1 MSDSLSIKDRG
12 NAIHGRIRVRGI
24 LGDAVTALGTAIVGG
39 RWAEGEAISKE
50 ANLVE
55 ELEVSRSVVR
65 EACRILGAKGLIKS
79 RTSDGTRVQPRSSWR
94 LLDPDVMDWRI
105 QAGDR
110 KRLLRDLLKF
120 RLVVEPGIAYV
131 AALTED
137 EEARAKI
144 TQAWE
149 AKKADYFAV
158 PTDEVAR
165 RDSFIDT
172 DIAFHEAFV
181 DAANSEMLGQI
192 FGTISSALELLF
204 DHQMRA
210 RGYTDRMVGMEETHE
225 LHERVYIAFANRDAE
240 GAQIAMRSLIECAI
254 QDSEKGFVPSE
265 T

>member
-1 MSDSLSIKDRG
+1 MQNPNSPKDRG
-12 NAIHGRIRVRGI
+12 NAIHGRISVRGI
-24 LGDAVTALGTAIVGG
+24 LGDAVSQLGTAIVGG

-50 ANLVE
+50 AHLVE
-55 ELEVSRSVVR
+55 ELEVSRSVIR

-110 KRLLRDLLKF
+110 KRLLTDLLKF
-120 RLVVEPGIAYV
+120 RYVVEPGIAYV
-131 AALTED
+131 AAETTD
-137 EEARAKI
+137 QAARDRI
-144 TQAWE
+144 DRAWE
-149 AKKADYFAV
+149 AKKTAYFEDT
-158 PTDEVAR
+158 PDELAR
-165 RDSFIDT
+165 RDAFIDT

-181 DAANSEMLGQI
+181 NAANSEMLGQI

-225 LHERVYIAFANRDAE
+225 LHERVYEAFVKRDAV
-240 GAQIAMRSLIECAI
+240 GAELAMRSLINCAI
-254 QDSEKGFVPSE
+254 QDAELGFNPLE
-265 T
+265 D